1 MARGDLQTPYRDAVM
16 PTPSGSSSGNG
27 TSGGF
32 DFPDGRK
39 ESPNSISGLPAL
51 QTTVNPGEGA
61 PGVDTQIPM
70 PPVESPGTIPTSGVG
85 TE

>member
-1 MARGDLQTPYRDAVM
+1 MARGDLQTPYSGAVA
-16 PTPSGSSSGNG
+16 PTPSGASDGGG

-39 ESPNSISGLPAL
+39 ETANMSGLPAL

-61 PGVDTQIPM
+61 PGVDSQIPM
-70 PPVESPGTIPTSGVG
+70 PPVQSPGTIPTSGVG
-85 TE
+85 SE